1 MRHHGSL
8 LTRIMQS
15 FAISPEQGAITQL
28 FAASAPDAKLL
39 SGKVRF
45 RFTIRPRMTQLCLVS
60 RALRKRGGTVRL
72 CARRCLGEK
81 DVGLV

>member
-39 SGKVRF
+39 SGKY
-45 RFTIRPRMTQLCLVS
+45 LVPYAREGVPS
-60 RALRKRGGTVRL
+60 AFARDDALAKKMWDWCEAEL
-72 CARRCLGEK
+72 EAF
-81 DVGLV
+81 